1 MPCRYLRVCME
12 NRKPGANPGRYRHC
26 MRGGHVCDESRSLGD
41 PLRRLAHDP
50 GSVSQ
55 ETCSAD
61 LTAVAPGLG
70 ADGSAFVKSDGVALC
85 CFVLFVC
92 RRSPFAAWNTAKRT
106 IFAGS
111 SDTAFHPRR
120 KLPAGGKK
128 HFGKK
133 SLVKAAEKYRAAPR
147 NSARSLRQDFCPN
160 SKFGKRRNP
169 VCI

>member
-1 MPCRYLRVCME
+1 MRIPDGTATVCVEVMCVT
-12 NRKPGANPGRYRHC
+12 KV
-26 MRGGHVCDESRSLGD
+26 GHWGN

-128 HFGKK
+128 HFWKK

-147 NSARSLRQDFCPN
+147 NSARSLRQDFCSN

>member
-1 MPCRYLRVCME
+1 MRIPDGTATVCVEVMCVT
-12 NRKPGANPGRYRHC
+12 KV
-26 MRGGHVCDESRSLGD
+26 GHWGD

-85 CFVLFVC
+85 CSVLFVC

-133 SLVKAAEKYRAAPR
+133 SLVKAAEKYRTAPR
-147 NSARSLRQDFCPN
+147 NSAKKSQTGFLPQFKVWKTKESCMYLRL
-160 SKFGKRRNP
+160 SKKGFALF
-169 VCI
+169 